1 MMYAWLFLHTLL
13 WASPKQKITLQDGS
27 VILGELKGF
36 DGQSY
41 TFATD
46 TLGEIKLPV
55 EKVRSLSTYSNQEE
69 NEKTVNIQSPIESTS
84 SNSTHTYNDYNYDAS
99 FSPQEPKEARSP
111 NSPRQ
116 PKEPLVPSTADVPY
130 YPPNYQQKS
139 SPTENDANTSLIYGI
154 NNSTNRQSIS
164 DMQSMMMADNQMM
177 GLIIE
182 MNNDPDM
189 SKILNNPQIMLYMST
204 GNMEELQK
212 NSELQR
218 LMSKPEMQQLM
229 QMMQQ

>member
-1 MMYAWLFLHTLL
+1 MMYAWIFLHATL
-13 WASPKQKITLQDGS
+13 WAGPKQKITLQDGS
-27 VILGELKGF
+27 VILGELKDF

-55 EKVRSLSTYSNQEE
+55 DKVRSLNTYSNQEE
-69 NEKTVNIQSPIESTS
+69 IERTANIQPTIENNS

-99 FSPQEPKEARSP
+99 FSPQDPKDARSP
-111 NSPRQ
+111 RTPSQ

-164 DMQSMMMADNQMM
+164 DMQSMMMSDNQMM

-189 SKILNNPQIMLYMST
+189 SKILNDPQILLYMST

-212 NSELQR
+212 NPDLQR